1 MKRNFRPQQPKTTL
15 QGRRPGSAAAGQ
27 GPKARFSVQKGKLH
41 PGMHPDHPAQHQ
53 TSKGLAWQCIS
64 GCGACCRLDPGE
76 RPEALAALGAE
87 EQELYLSMV
96 GADGWCRHYDTG
108 GQRCR
113 IYESRP
119 SFCRVTNLAS
129 IFEVAEAEANDFAI
143 ACCRQQIR
151 SEHGGRGRVLRR
163 FERAQRQPPTP
174 SPD

>member
-1 MKRNFRPQQPKTTL
+1 MNPDQPAQNQGASGPL
-15 QGRRPGSAAAGQ
+15 QASGGEAGQ
-27 GPKARFSVQKGKLH
+27 GK
-41 PGMHPDHPAQHQ
+41 PAE
-53 TSKGLAWQCIS
+53 GLQWHCIS

-76 RPEALAALGAE
+76 RPEALEALDAE

-119 SFCRVTNLAS
+119 RFCRVANLAS
-129 IFEVAEAEANDFAI
+129 IFEVAETEANDFAI

-151 SEHGGRGRVLRR
+151 SQHGGRGKVLKR
-163 FERAQRQPPTP
+163 FERALRQPP
-174 SPD
+174 SPLP

>member
-1 MKRNFRPQQPKTTL
+1 MQADP
-15 QGRRPGSAAAGQ
+15 
-27 GPKARFSVQKGKLH
+27 
-41 PGMHPDHPAQHQ
+41 PAQHQ
-53 TSKGLAWQCIS
+53 GSRGPLAGAQAGLTSSSTDPLPGDAEPWPATQGLTWQCIS

-76 RPEALAALGAE
+76 RPEALEALDAE

-96 GADGWCRHYDTG
+96 GADGWCKHYDTG

-119 SFCRVTNLAS
+119 RFCRVSNLAS
-129 IFEVAEAEANDFAI
+129 IFAVPQAEANGFAI

-163 FERAQRQPPTP
+163 FERALRQPP
-174 SPD
+174 SPLP

>member
-1 MKRNFRPQQPKTTL
+1 
-15 QGRRPGSAAAGQ
+15 
-27 GPKARFSVQKGKLH
+27 
-41 PGMHPDHPAQHQ
+41 MHPDHPAQHQ

-64 GCGACCRLDPGE
+64 GCGSCCRLDPGE

-119 SFCRVTNLAS
+119 RFCRVTNLAS

>member
-1 MKRNFRPQQPKTTL
+1 MLSQAIEPGVGPRGQALPQRADWPQVTFSVRPGTL
-15 QGRRPGSAAAGQ
+15 Q
-27 GPKARFSVQKGKLH
+27 L
-41 PGMHPDHPAQHQ
+41 GMQPDHQAQKQ
-53 TSKGLAWQCIS
+53 APKGLAWQCIS

-76 RPEALAALGAE
+76 RPEALEALGAE

-113 IYESRP
+113 IYETRP
-119 SFCRVTNLAS
+119 RFCRVTNLAS
-129 IFEVAEAEANDFAI
+129 IFEVPEAEANGFAI

-163 FERAQRQPPTP
+163 FEQALRQPPSP
-174 SPD
+174 SQA

>member
-1 MKRNFRPQQPKTTL
+1 MGPGWLPGAGSGPVERAGLK
-15 QGRRPGSAAAGQ
+15 GRLAWDQAS
-27 GPKARFSVQKGKLH
+27 FT
-41 PGMHPDHPAQHQ
+41 PGMQPVHPAQPQ
-53 TSKGLAWQCIS
+53 APKGLAWQCIS

-76 RPEALAALGAE
+76 RPEALEALDPE

-108 GQRCR
+108 SQRCR
-113 IYESRP
+113 IYETRP
-119 SFCRVTNLAS
+119 RFCRVTNLAS
-129 IFEVAEAEANDFAI
+129 IFEVPEAEANGFAI